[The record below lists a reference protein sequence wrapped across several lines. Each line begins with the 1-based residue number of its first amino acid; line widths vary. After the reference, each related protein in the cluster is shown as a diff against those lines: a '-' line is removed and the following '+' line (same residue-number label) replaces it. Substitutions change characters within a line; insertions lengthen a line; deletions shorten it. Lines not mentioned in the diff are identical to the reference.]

1 MLELGHQSSPV
12 LELEL
17 MTVLILRSLDLGTP
31 PPALWDLQLA
41 TGSWGLV
48 SISEPI
54 PYHKSL
60 SLSIFLSS
68 FLWWSLTSTSGS
80 NWTFVRS
87 LSEEN
92 RFKSQISEFDLPGS
106 FLTTPGGLCSWHW
119 INQGY
124 APKMEQLMLFWKPRT
139 DCQYWVYSMRA

>member
-48 SISEPI
+48 SINKLI
-54 PYHKSL
+54 PLIINL
-60 SLSIFLSS
+60 SLNFLLYFSS
-68 FLWWSLTSTSGS
+68 
-80 NWTFVRS
+80 
-87 LSEEN
+87 
-92 RFKSQISEFDLPGS
+92 DP
-106 FLTTPGGLCSWHW
+106 
-119 INQGY
+119 
-124 APKMEQLMLFWKPRT
+124 
-139 DCQYWVYSMRA
+139 